1 MSVTTF
7 NWKCF
12 LLSCSNAYPTITRIR
27 STPKWVILKT
37 FIGQNYFLKFST
49 FSTFQIVVP
58 PTKQPIAQSE
68 TGNGNRK
75 KRPGKALYVPKALR
89 DKPKPSGGTEEVRF
103 QFHVN
108 FIWRKINNDF
118 IFFRENRV
126 SCHML
131 LLPKLFLKWKHGKMR
146 LKVKLVPF
154 K

>member
-1 MSVTTF
+1 MFFAILFQCLPYNHKNPFYPKMSYFENFHWT
-7 NWKCF
+7 K
-12 LLSCSNAYPTITRIR
+12 
-27 STPKWVILKT
+27 K
-37 FIGQNYFLKFST
+37 YFLKFST

-126 SCHML
+126 LCHML

>member
-1 MSVTTF
+1 MSYFENFHWT
-7 NWKCF
+7 K
-12 LLSCSNAYPTITRIR
+12 
-27 STPKWVILKT
+27 K
-37 FIGQNYFLKFST
+37 YFLKFST

-108 FIWRKINNDF
+108 FI
-118 IFFRENRV
+118 
-126 SCHML
+126 
-131 LLPKLFLKWKHGKMR
+131 
-146 LKVKLVPF
+146 
-154 K
+154 

>member
-1 MSVTTF
+1 MFFAILFQCLPYNHKNPFYPKMS
-7 NWKCF
+7 
-12 LLSCSNAYPTITRIR
+12 
-27 STPKWVILKT
+27 
-37 FIGQNYFLKFST
+37 YFENFHWTKKYFHKFST

-126 SCHML
+126 LCHML

>member
-1 MSVTTF
+1 MFFCYPFPMPTLQSQESILPQNELF
-7 NWKCF
+7 WKIS
-12 LLSCSNAYPTITRIR
+12 LDKNICS
-27 STPKWVILKT
+27 L
-37 FIGQNYFLKFST
+37 T

-89 DKPKPSGGTEEVRF
+89 DRPKPSGGTEEVRF

-108 FIWRKINNDF
+108 FIWRKI
-118 IFFRENRV
+118 IMILFFFLENRV
-126 SCHML
+126 LCHML

>member
-1 MSVTTF
+1 MFFAILFQCLPYNHKNPFYPKMS
-7 NWKCF
+7 
-12 LLSCSNAYPTITRIR
+12 
-27 STPKWVILKT
+27 
-37 FIGQNYFLKFST
+37 YFENFHWTKKYFHKFST

-108 FIWRKINNDF
+108 FI
-118 IFFRENRV
+118 
-126 SCHML
+126 
-131 LLPKLFLKWKHGKMR
+131 
-146 LKVKLVPF
+146 
-154 K
+154 